1 MKKVLVFLSFILLAS
16 CSNSVVS
23 KPKNLID
30 EDKMVNIFYD
40 LALLEAVRT
49 QIPQEKQD
57 YKGLPNNYIYKKYKI
72 DSLQFVK
79 SNQYYATDIANYKNM
94 YERVKEKLAADT
106 EKLNPKPIAVKRNKK
121 TPKELE

>member
-1 MKKVLVFLSFILLAS
+1 MKKVLIFLSFVVLLS

-30 EDKMVNIFYD
+30 EDKMVEIFYD
-40 LALLEAVRT
+40 LSLLEAVRT
-49 QIPQEKQD
+49 QIPQEKQV

-79 SNQYYATDIANYKNM
+79 SNQYYASDITNYKKM

-106 EKLNPKPIAVKRNKK
+106 EKLNPKPVIAKK
-121 TPKELE
+121 K

>member
-49 QIPQEKQD
+49 QIPQEKQY

-106 EKLNPKPIAVKRNKK
+106 EKLSPVKNKDTK
-121 TPKELE
+121 KASKALE

>member
-1 MKKVLVFLSFILLAS
+1 MKKVLVFFSFILLAS

-30 EDKMVNIFYD
+30 EDKMVEIFYD

-49 QIPQEKQD
+49 QIPQEKQH

-72 DSLQFVK
+72 DSLQLVK
-79 SNQYYATDIANYKNM
+79 SNQYYATDIANYKKM
-94 YERVKEKLAADT
+94 YERVKEKLAADN
-106 EKLNPKPIAVKRNKK
+106 EKLNPVKNKDSK
-121 TPKELE
+121 KVPKELE